1 MRKQS
6 ITLIVVSLLLTSCA
20 RIAAPASPLKTI
32 SGPTPTA
39 RVLARA
45 AGPGSQQAAMLE
57 RASGP
62 GPITTVDPNH
72 AAAIQALPKV
82 GQLAPD
88 FTLQTLSGT
97 TVRLSQWRGRPV
109 IINFWATWCVA
120 CRAESTLLERT
131 YQQKATQGLVVL
143 GVNVT
148 QEDTLASVQNYVT
161 TSALTFPI
169 ALDSHGAVTDAY
181 HVPGLPVTF
190 FVDAQG
196 IIRNVIV
203 GQMHNVDLFEGL
215 KLIGV

>member
-6 ITLIVVSLLLTSCA
+6 ITLVVVSLLLTSCA
-20 RIAAPASPLKTI
+20 GIVAPASPLPTI

-45 AGPGSQQAAMLE
+45 AGPGNQQAAMLE
-57 RASGP
+57 RAAGP
-62 GPITTVDPNH
+62 DPITTVDPNH

-88 FTLQTLSGT
+88 FTLQTLGGT
-97 TVRLSQWRGRPV
+97 TVRLSQWRSRPV

-148 QEDTLASVQNYVT
+148 QEDTLASVRNYVT

-169 ALDSHGAVTDAY
+169 TLDSHGAVTDAY

-190 FVDAQG
+190 FIDAQG

-203 GQMHNVDLFEGL
+203 GQMHNVDLIEGL